1 MKPLKSN
8 NKSQEALKQDDEPVS
23 AILPA
28 DDNPINYDDMD
39 PELAAELYERE
50 LEKKL
55 VKQNKS
61 KKFDEEN
68 ENNISEAPSTAGKK
82 KTPTKKKAAAKNAH
96 SDSVKEEAFHITPQD
111 MLRIERN
118 QRTILHRAAL
128 DQNTDLLRTLCQSA
142 ETKIENFVV
151 EFIDKPDKF
160 GNTALLT
167 ACILNND
174 YSAKKRPECIEIL
187 LKARANPNINSGLT
201 MWTPL
206 TWCAYYGDLDSVKSL
221 LNASAI
227 AYLPD
232 SKGCYPIDYCGL
244 QVKKIFF

>member
-8 NKSQEALKQDDEPVS
+8 NKSQEALKNDEEPVS

-28 DDNPINYDDMD
+28 DDNPVNFDEMD
-39 PELAAELYERE
+39 PDLAAELYERE

-68 ENNISEAPSTAGKK
+68 ENNNSEPQDTSSRKK
-82 KTPTKKKAAAKNAH
+82 RLAKKAKDTHA
-96 SDSVKEEAFHITPQD
+96 DSVKEEAFHITLQD

-128 DQNTDLLRTLCQSA
+128 DQNTDLLRTLCMSA

-174 YSAKKRPECIEIL
+174 FSAKKRPECIEIL
-187 LKARANPNINSGLT
+187 LKARANPNIRSGLT
-201 MWTPL
+201 LWTPL

-244 QVKKIFF
+244 QVKKLFF